1 MESFHAEEGHT
12 QRCDQQHAEHV
23 AFANE
28 GDTQQYDREQERYT
42 HPHRVRILSHRLPD
56 GPRQDGSHDDDI
68 GIDARIVRHAQH
80 VDEQQFEESAYLH
93 QTLHH
98 AVHHHGHEGERD
110 KQCRQ
115 CALQRGVG
123 VLPIIIYEYHGGDTE
138 QVQEVHPNADPHE
151 VGDKHDPA
159 IGVRSV
165 GHLFPFQDQPKDKGR
180 EERRRGVNLTL
191 DGAKPERIAER
202 VSQRAHDATAH
213 HHHGACQRQ
222 LALPF
227 LEDNAPRHVRD
238 APKEEEDG
246 QGAEEGRHRVDH
258 LGHLSRVRG

>member
-1 MESFHAEEGHT
+1 M
-12 QRCDQQHAEHV
+12 
-23 AFANE
+23 
-28 GDTQQYDREQERYT
+28 
-42 HPHRVRILSHRLPD
+42 
-56 GPRQDGSHDDDI
+56 
-68 GIDARIVRHAQH
+68 
-80 VDEQQFEESAYLH
+80 
-93 QTLHH
+93 
-98 AVHHHGHEGERD
+98 
-110 KQCRQ
+110 
-115 CALQRGVG
+115 
-123 VLPIIIYEYHGGDTE
+123 
-138 QVQEVHPNADPHE
+138 HPNADPHE

-202 VSQRAHDATAH
+202 VSQRAHNATAH
-213 HHHGACQRQ
+213 HHHGARQRQ